1 MYEITC
7 LWKAARLPDIET
19 GLAKQNRIRVDVSDR
34 NTFLAV
40 GLVAIPV
47 TILVRLVVGSDYF

>member
-1 MYEITC
+1 

-19 GLAKQNRIRVDVSDR
+19 GLAKQNRIRVGVSDR

>member
-1 MYEITC
+1 
-7 LWKAARLPDIET
+7 LWKPARLPDIET
-19 GLAKQNRIRVDVSDR
+19 GWTKQNRIRVHLSAR
-34 NTFLAV
+34 NIFLAA